1 MESRISAA
9 LLAVF
14 ASIVPVA
21 VSASPLRAG
30 DHIAVSVFNHPELS
44 VTSGTIDAEGD
55 LALPLIGNVAIAGTE
70 PDAAATRIDA
80 AMQKY
85 LRRPVVQVAV
95 LQQNATIAL
104 VGGPQPSIPSVP
116 GQPLSS
122 VASSLLAQP
131 GLDMQHVTVDRDG
144 QRLGTYDA
152 AALLRDAQPGPA
164 LEPGDRVVFAQKPV
178 GVDVLGVVKAPGM
191 TYLNAGAS
199 IADAVYAAGGV
210 GNDAAIGALDL
221 LRDGTHQRLALSS
234 DAAHA
239 PAQSGDV
246 VTVPEALHVSVTGK
260 VARPGNTALIDGTTL
275 YAALY
280 EAGGP
285 VEYGDVSHTEVM
297 HEGVRHVYDVT
308 KIAHGD
314 GAQNPHLT
322 EGDVVYVPAGRHVNL
337 GDIFGAIT
345 ATHLLFF

>member
-1 MESRISAA
+1 
-9 LLAVF
+9 
-14 ASIVPVA
+14 
-21 VSASPLRAG
+21 
-30 DHIAVSVFNHPELS
+30 
-44 VTSGTIDAEGD
+44 
-55 LALPLIGNVAIAGTE
+55 
-70 PDAAATRIDA
+70 
-80 AMQKY
+80 
-85 LRRPVVQVAV
+85 
-95 LQQNATIAL
+95 
-104 VGGPQPSIPSVP
+104 
-116 GQPLSS
+116 
-122 VASSLLAQP
+122 
-131 GLDMQHVTVDRDG
+131 
-144 QRLGTYDA
+144 
-152 AALLRDAQPGPA
+152 
-164 LEPGDRVVFAQKPV
+164 
-178 GVDVLGVVKAPGM
+178 
-191 TYLNAGAS
+191 
-199 IADAVYAAGGV
+199 
-210 GNDAAIGALDL
+210 
-221 LRDGTHQRLALSS
+221 
-234 DAAHA
+234 
-239 PAQSGDV
+239 